1 MRSLVYRFDNFNDL
15 SLIVEAGSDEQD
27 LELPPR
33 CACRNGEWVLATF
46 EVDADTASIAA
57 CVADRGWGLR
67 LAFEDR
73 DWEELWRFANREG
86 PPSVPPPSV
95 RGARPNT
102 QLSAPAGATVM
113 VVDDDPDIR
122 QVVRKVLSG
131 IGFGVTD
138 AASAEAALDA
148 LRQAEPDVVVLDWNL
163 PGMSG
168 IDMCRRLR
176 GDKSAV
182 PLVFLTAQ
190 SGTEDLVQ
198 AFEAGADDYVTKPFR
213 AAELEARVL
222 RLVRR

>member
-27 LELPPR
+27 LELPAS
-33 CACRNGEWVLATF
+33 CSCRDGEWVLATF
-46 EVDADTASIAA
+46 EVVDDTASIAA
-57 CVADRGWGLR
+57 CVADRGFGLR
-67 LAFEDR
+67 LAFQDR

-95 RGARPNT
+95 RGAQPNT
-102 QLSAPAGATVM
+102 QLRAPDGATVM

-131 IGFGVTD
+131 IGFKVSD
-138 AASAEAALDA
+138 AATAELALDA
-148 LRQAEPDVVVLDWNL
+148 LRDTQPDVLVLDWNL

-168 IDMCRRLR
+168 VDMCRRLR
-176 GDKSAV
+176 RDKSAL

-190 SGTEDLVQ
+190 SSTEALVQ
-198 AFEAGADDYVTKPFR
+198 AFDAGADDYVTKPFR